1 MKPMGTC
8 LNVQDNFRF
17 NLSYKSAKCYGNNLS
32 KLTEYQ
38 KEFCWKNPLQYLAKR
53 QYLNSELH

>member
-1 MKPMGTC
+1 MGTC

-38 KEFCWKNPLQYLAKR
+38 KEFCWKNPLQHLAKR